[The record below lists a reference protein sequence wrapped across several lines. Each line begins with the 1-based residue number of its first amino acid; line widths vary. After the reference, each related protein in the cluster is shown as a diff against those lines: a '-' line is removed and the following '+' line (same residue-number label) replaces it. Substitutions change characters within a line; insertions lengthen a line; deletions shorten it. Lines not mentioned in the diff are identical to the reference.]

1 MRIAAHTLPPPYLP
15 ACLALCPL
23 FALHFSGIE
32 PTPRSSPLPW
42 GSFVYFIF
50 CKLSLLCHGQ
60 AAVCH
65 APGKGAQFWHNWTG
79 QLEAAQLVEQLKQP
93 LDDAFRISLPP
104 SPYPSQGLKMIN
116 WQLLSG
122 IMFFARSRRERKRNH
137 FYNLSDNGHNA
148 LLCLQ
153 AVCLFLSSFLRVFTF
168 N

>member
-15 ACLALCPL
+15 ACLPICPL

-32 PTPRSSPLPW
+32 PPPRSSPLPR

-60 AAVCH
+60 SAVCH

-93 LDDAFRISLPP
+93 LDDAFRIYLPP
-104 SPYPSQGLKMIN
+104 LPLPLSRFKNDKLTALIGHYVFCPLKK
-116 WQLLSG
+116 
-122 IMFFARSRRERKRNH
+122 RKKKE
-137 FYNLSDNGHNA
+137 
-148 LLCLQ
+148 
-153 AVCLFLSSFLRVFTF
+153 SFL
-168 N
+168 